1 MKLGRWLSRATLSL
15 FLGIFLLGTAALV
28 PAQDQRDENKP
39 DQPEAS
45 KPSQQDEHSS
55 SPNKDVK
62 PSKQDDAKP
71 SKQDEKTPDMN
82 NPSRSE
88 DKTPGQG
95 KAPGKE
101 DIRPQAGQNG
111 NVRESNP
118 PANQQPAE
126 QMQGNGKGNQRGG
139 HIPDDKFRASF
150 GRQHTFVMQ
159 QPTVVQGQP
168 TFQYGGYSFALV
180 DAWPV
185 GWAYTDQCYI
195 DYIDGEYFLFDLVH
209 PGVRLAIVVVL

>member
-1 MKLGRWLSRATLSL
+1 MKLGKWLSRATLSL
-15 FLGIFLLGTAALV
+15 FFSMFLLGAAALV
-28 PAQDQRDENKP
+28 QAQDQRDENKP
-39 DQPEAS
+39 AQPEAS
-45 KPSQQDEHSS
+45 QPQDEHSS
-55 SPNKDVK
+55 SADKDAK

-71 SKQDEKTPDMN
+71 SKQEENKQDIN
-82 NPSRSE
+82 NPARNE
-88 DKTPGQG
+88 DKTSGQ
-95 KAPGKE
+95 E
-101 DIRPQAGQNG
+101 DVRSQAGQNG
-111 NVRESNP
+111 NARESGQSG
-118 PANQQPAE
+118 NQQSAE
-126 QMQGNGKGNQRGG
+126 HMQANANGNQRGG

-150 GRQHTFVMQ
+150 GRQHTFAMQ

-180 DAWPV
+180 DAWPA